1 MSTGSGGAVFRL
13 ALVLTHACD
22 LACGYCSAGA
32 KDGRR
37 LDVALGRRAIAR
49 ARRTV
54 GPAGTLELAF
64 FGGEP
69 LLEWP
74 LARRLL
80 AFARE
85 GGPVRPRLTTNGS
98 RVDEALAAEL
108 VELEVEVALSIDG
121 LPEVHDA
128 ERRTAGGQPTSRRAL
143 RALEALLGAG
153 ATPTVVSV
161 VRPGNVARLAEGA
174 RFLADRGARRLE
186 PSLDWR
192 AEWSEVHVGRLVEA
206 VHGLGRL
213 WNERSGELSIGWLDA
228 KVARLVG
235 LTESP
240 PPACSF
246 GRGEVAVAPS
256 GRLYPCERLVEED
269 RPGPWARGHVLD
281 DDGPF
286 GALGV
291 GSCASADPACGECA
305 AAPACA
311 NGCACANLARTGRP
325 DQPDGLV
332 CALEQACLD
341 AAALALGRRRL
352 PLAAVGASA

>member
-1 MSTGSGGAVFRL
+1 MSTFRL

-37 LDVALGRRAIAR
+37 LDEALGRAAIAR

-80 AFARE
+80 LFARE
-85 GGPVRPRLTTNGS
+85 GGPVQAQLTTNGS
-98 RVDEALAAEL
+98 RVDEALAQEL
-108 VELEVEVALSIDG
+108 VALGVEVALSLDG

-128 ERRTAGGQPTSRRAL
+128 ARRTAGGQPTSGRAL
-143 RALEALLGAG
+143 RALDALLAAG
-153 ATPTVVSV
+153 AAPTVVSV
-161 VRPGNVARLAEGA
+161 VRPGTVDRLVEGA

-192 AEWSEVHVGRLVEA
+192 AEWREPDVARLVEA

-213 WNERSGELSIGWLDA
+213 WAERQGDLSIGWLDA
-228 KVARLVG
+228 KLARLVG
-235 LTESP
+235 LARGAP
-240 PPACSF
+240 PSCAF

-256 GRLYPCERLVEED
+256 GRLYPCERLVEEN
-269 RPGPWARGHVLD
+269 RPGLPQGGWGARGHVLD
-281 DDGPF
+281 DVGPF
-286 GALGV
+286 GPLAV

-311 NGCACANLARTGRP
+311 SGCACANLARTGRP

-341 AAALALGRRRL
+341 AATLALRRRRL
-352 PLAAVGASA
+352 PVLA

>member
-1 MSTGSGGAVFRL
+1 MSTPSAFRL

-32 KDGRR
+32 KDDRR
-37 LDVALGRRAIAR
+37 LDEALGRHAIAR

-80 AFARE
+80 AYASE
-85 GGPVRPRLTTNGS
+85 GGPVRAQLTTNGS

-108 VELEVEVALSIDG
+108 VALEVQVALSIDG
-121 LPEVHDA
+121 RPEVHDA
-128 ERRTAGGQPTSRRAL
+128 ERRTAGGQPTSGRAL
-143 RALEALLGAG
+143 RALDALLAAG
-153 ATPTVVSV
+153 ASPTVVSV
-161 VRPGNVARLAEGA
+161 VRPASVERLAEGA
-174 RFLADRGARRLE
+174 RFLAGRGARRLE

-192 AEWSEVHVGRLVEA
+192 AEWSELDVARLVDA
-206 VHGLGRL
+206 VHALGRL
-213 WNERSGELSIGWLDA
+213 WAERQGDLSIGWLDA
-228 KVARLVG
+228 KVARLTG
-235 LTESP
+235 LAQGA
-240 PPACSF
+240 PPACAF

-281 DDGPF
+281 DEGPF
-286 GALGV
+286 GAPGV
-291 GSCASADPACGECA
+291 GACASVDPACGECA

-311 NGCACANLARTGRP
+311 SGCACANLARTGRP

-341 AAALALGRRRL
+341 AARLALRSGRRL
-352 PLAAVGASA
+352 PVAVTA

>member
-1 MSTGSGGAVFRL
+1 MFRL

-37 LDVALGRRAIAR
+37 LDEALGRRAIAR

-85 GGPVRPRLTTNGS
+85 GGPVRAQLTTNGS
-98 RVDEALAAEL
+98 RVDAALAAEL
-108 VELEVEVALSIDG
+108 VEREVEVALSIDG

-128 ERRTAGGQPTSRRAL
+128 ERRTAGGQPTSGRAL

-153 ATPTVVSV
+153 AAPTVVSV

-192 AEWSEVHVGRLVEA
+192 AEWSEVDVARLVEA

-213 WNERSGELSIGWLDA
+213 WSERSGDLSIGWLDA

-235 LTESP
+235 LTHSAP
-240 PPACSF
+240 PSCSF

-269 RPGPWARGHVLD
+269 RPGRPQGGWGARGHVLD

-305 AAPACA
+305 TAPTCA

-341 AAALALGRRRL
+341 AAALALGSRRRL
-352 PLAAVGASA
+352 PLAAVGAGA